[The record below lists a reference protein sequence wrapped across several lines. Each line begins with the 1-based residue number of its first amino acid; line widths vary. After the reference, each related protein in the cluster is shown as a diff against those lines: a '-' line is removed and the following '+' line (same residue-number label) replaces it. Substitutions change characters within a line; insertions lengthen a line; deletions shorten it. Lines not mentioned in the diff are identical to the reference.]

1 MAKDKLV
8 IDPEK
13 EWCWRIYWYLAEE
26 QELGA
31 CVGEGDDHLK
41 EQAPDNRDEF
51 EYWASSR
58 AIYLLGAERDF
69 KGFYFESK
77 SQAQKALA
85 VAKQA
90 MKQDRPLPEWAQ
102 KALAEGWK
110 PPKNWK
116 V

>member
-1 MAKDKLV
+1 MSKDKLV
-8 IDPEK
+8 IDCDR
-13 EWCWRIYWYLAEE
+13 EWCWRIYWFLAEE

-31 CVGEGDDHLK
+31 CVGEGDEHLNEEAPTEK
-41 EQAPDNRDEF
+41 EHW
-51 EYWASSR
+51 EYWVSAK
-58 AIYLLGAERDF
+58 AVYLLNPEQDF

-77 SQAQKALA
+77 PAAQKALN

-110 PPKNWK
+110 PPKGWK
-116 V
+116 A